1 MAYRVQGIEGRQWL
15 ANRDELHADG
25 LPMDGVDEFDTV
37 FDPQTGVDGKAI
49 MESCAAGITSPEQL
63 AKIGGVLMASSAGTN
78 CVSDYDKSWPLLVH
92 PEAFPWGC
100 GARPTGWCHVMVLN
114 VNVDSNKHLSL
125 FLVSA

>member
-1 MAYRVQGIEGRQWL
+1 MAWMNHLTLFLTPKQ
-15 ANRDELHADG
+15 A
-25 LPMDGVDEFDTV
+25 
-37 FDPQTGVDGKAI
+37 GVDGKAI